1 MGKATLAGSA
11 GLTAMIFVLT
21 VLPVAQ
27 PLADA
32 PAVAANAD
40 EINRALRGKACTTRM
55 GATFTFGLD
64 GSYAYVGLWESNG
77 AYAIGDGTV
86 TVTLDNGLARSFAIS
101 RHGKVLY
108 IEETALSCPTLEP
121 TA

>member
-1 MGKATLAGSA
+1 MRRATLAGGA
-11 GLTAMIFVLT
+11 GLTAMIFVLS
-21 VLPVAQ
+21 VAQ

-64 GSYAYVGLWESNG
+64 GSYAYVGLWESSG
-77 AYAIGDGTV
+77 AYAISDGTV

-121 TA
+121 MA